1 VWRGRPRPRRRLT
14 GEDARPPFCCVVQK
28 SKQAAQVEL
37 AKQQVP
43 PQRSLRSAPLG
54 MTIFI
59 PTRSEPR
66 WSLGASGSFPHN
78 LVVNSELVAPASLR
92 PTSGQAR
99 RLSGR
104 HLAFP
109 LVILSL
115 APMLSTSADARN
127 KHSSSLAVLDRG
139 YSSALAA
146 ANRFLQAWQNQD
158 RETGLLML
166 TDVAKQATSQERTD
180 SFFSSGND
188 AAYEIA
194 RGRKLKAGRYAF
206 PVTLFTVESN
216 SGEPGRPQRSQIIV
230 VHAGRNEWAIDK
242 MP

>member
-1 VWRGRPRPRRRLT
+1 VWRFSVARAPSHART
-14 GEDARPPFCCVVQK
+14 GGTPV
-28 SKQAAQVEL
+28 L
-37 AKQQVP
+37 H
-43 PQRSLRSAPLG
+43 L
-54 MTIFI
+54 
-59 PTRSEPR
+59 SEPR
-66 WSLGASGSFPHN
+66 WCLGASVSFPHN
-78 LVVNSELVAPASLR
+78 LVVNSEWAAPASLR
-92 PTSGQAR
+92 PRSGQAR

-127 KHSSSLAVLDRG
+127 KHSSSLAVPDRG

-166 TDVAKQATSQERTD
+166 TDAAKQASSQERMD

-194 RGRKLKAGRYAF
+194 RGRKLKGGRYAF
-206 PVTLFTVESN
+206 PITLFISDSESN
-216 SGEPGRPQRSQIIV
+216 RSGRPQRSQIIV
-230 VHAGRNEWAIDK
+230 VHAARDEWAIDK
-242 MP
+242 LP

>member
-43 PQRSLRSAPLG
+43 PQRSLRSAPVG

-92 PTSGQAR
+92 PRSGQAR

>member
-1 VWRGRPRPRRRLT
+1 MWRGRPRPRGRAGTPVLH
-14 GEDARPPFCCVVQK
+14 PSCVSIVLC
-28 SKQAAQVEL
+28 E
-37 AKQQVP
+37 
-43 PQRSLRSAPLG
+43 
-54 MTIFI
+54 
-59 PTRSEPR
+59 SEPR
-66 WSLGASGSFPHN
+66 WCLGASCRFPHN
-78 LVVNSELVAPASLR
+78 LVVNSELVAPAS
-92 PTSGQAR
+92 R

-115 APMLSTSADARN
+115 APLLSTSADARN
-127 KHSSSLAVLDRG
+127 KHSSSLAVPDRG

-166 TDVAKQATSQERTD
+166 TDAAKQASSQERTD

-194 RGRKLKAGRYAF
+194 RGRKLKIGRYAF
-206 PVTLFTVESN
+206 PVTLFTAHSD
-216 SGEPGRPQRSQIIV
+216 SSQPDRPQRSLIIV
-230 VHAGRNEWAIDK
+230 VHAGRDEWAIDK
-242 MP
+242 LP